1 MDGGNRCDT
10 FDAAFGL
17 KTELGEVKI
26 SKGDYRFQPD
36 EDGYRLMVTV
46 EKDMPLEDVE
56 KNHPELYKKLM
67 SQPVHLWVYSDLSQ
81 EERGDFFRIL
91 NANVTLN
98 AMELRNP
105 TVSAVAMGIRNVLN
119 SKYKSLFVDA
129 GVLTEKDAA
138 RFGFMEWILK
148 LGHSYTLGRW

>member
-1 MDGGNRCDT
+1 MMLLIETRSLQESFIKGFLDQGYKYAHLDGGNRCDT
-10 FDAAFGL
+10 FDSFGL

-81 EERGDFFRIL
+81 EERGDFFQD
-91 NANVTLN
+91 
-98 AMELRNP
+98 
-105 TVSAVAMGIRNVLN
+105 
-119 SKYKSLFVDA
+119 SKCKCYSQCN
-129 GVLTEKDAA
+129 GVKEPNC
-138 RFGFMEWILK
+138 FCSCNGN
-148 LGHSYTLGRW
+148 

>member
-1 MDGGNRCDT
+1 
-10 FDAAFGL
+10 
-17 KTELGEVKI
+17 
-26 SKGDYRFQPD
+26 
-36 EDGYRLMVTV
+36 
-46 EKDMPLEDVE
+46 
-56 KNHPELYKKLM
+56 M

-129 GVLTEKDAA
+129 GVLTEKDEF

-148 LGHSYTLGRW
+148 LGHSYTLGSQVV